1 MWHKS
6 SDIFTKQT
14 VQHCILVC
22 VLKKA
27 PRHLINSSHLRCD
40 AYLKEHLLKKLDT
53 TMKYFLLISS
63 IILWKI
69 LQEETAASFDCH
81 HLWLLALFNCISRV
95 SSLNLDLT
103 KSGNLK
109 RFASSSPQMFIWNR
123 NRVVKE
129 FRIWISAVLWPR
141 ALRARLSTFSFQMR
155 HSFEGGVY
163 SGVALIREN
172 MTRVSWH
179 AKPRVSQIWR
189 YVYIQWVEL
198 RQTR

>member
-1 MWHKS
+1 
-6 SDIFTKQT
+6 
-14 VQHCILVC
+14 
-22 VLKKA
+22 
-27 PRHLINSSHLRCD
+27 
-40 AYLKEHLLKKLDT
+40 
-53 TMKYFLLISS
+53 MKYFLLISS
-63 IILWKI
+63 VILWKI

-81 HLWLLALFNCISRV
+81 HLWLPALFNCISRV

-109 RFASSSPQMFIWNR
+109 RFASSSPQVFICNW

-179 AKPRVSQIWR
+179 ACHDTLSRECHKFEDMCIFNEWNWDRHGNFCLAVCFMIRSTCKMTRVW
-189 YVYIQWVEL
+189 YTL
-198 RQTR
+198 L